1 MQVEDRR
8 EGDQRGRAHRR
19 GGDTVVGAQPLQRC
33 SVHACKTTRAAG
45 IRLLTY
51 VAGVGAGPADDRAA
65 ELVRMQVAALVGGTV
80 IAARL
85 RRRQIAARPGGGL
98 IDLSADVRPA

>member
-1 MQVEDRR
+1 M
-8 EGDQRGRAHRR
+8 
-19 GGDTVVGAQPLQRC
+19 
-33 SVHACKTTRAAG
+33 
-45 IRLLTY
+45 
-51 VAGVGAGPADDRAA
+51 GAGPADDRAA